1 MKTEKFNTSSELE
14 KILRKM
20 SGDETLFA
28 IYEKKDKELAVFAT
42 SDNRKDIVCAIAA
55 ILETSLTGKGD
66 ECMDAVTHI
75 IIDALK
81 RVQKSKSVAGLK
93 LVTEMLK
100 GIVEKSEIRD
110 DDNEDCTDCELMRV
124 CDEKQAVEYRK
135 AHKIPRPKKGK
146 GRKIDVK

>member
-1 MKTEKFNTSSELE
+1 MKTEKFNASSELE

-66 ECMDAVTHI
+66 ECVDAVTHI
-75 IIDALK
+75 IIEALK
-81 RVQKSKSVAGLK
+81 RVQKSKSIAGLK
-93 LVTEMLK
+93 LTTELLK
-100 GIVEKSEIRD
+100 GLTEED
-110 DDNEDCTDCELMRV
+110 ANDDNEDCTDCELMRV

-146 GRKIDVK
+146 GRKIDVD